1 MNRAR
6 TLEIRTSP
14 HIHSGDSGDST
25 DAIMRNVA
33 LAALPVAAFSVYA
46 YGLAAALL
54 LVAAVATCVLSEHW
68 LCRWGRRESTV
79 GDWSAAVT
87 GILYGL
93 TLPPGLPLWMVVVGG
108 FFAIA
113 LGKLLFGGLGYNV
126 FNPALVGRV
135 VLQGAFPVAMTT
147 WHAPFAADRFFSVRP
162 SSLTFPFAMPAID
175 ATSGATP
182 LAAMKFAGEATA
194 SRDLA
199 LGLVGGSTGEAS
211 AVLILLGGA
220 YLVYRNMLN
229 WRIPA
234 TILLTVFLFSGLFY
248 LIDPETYPAPTFMLF
263 AGGLFLG
270 AVFMATDMV
279 TAPMASP
286 GIALYGVLIGAMVV
300 VIRLWGGLPEGVQYS
315 ILFAN
320 ACVPLIDR
328 AVRQRV
334 YGTGKRSQ
342 IT

>member
-1 MNRAR
+1 MSEAR

-14 HIHSGDSGDST
+14 HIHSGDST

-33 LAALPVAAFSVYA
+33 LAVLPVALFSVFA
-46 YGLAAALL
+46 YGLSALL
-54 LVAAVATCVLSEHW
+54 LLGMAVATCVLSEHW
-68 LCRWGRRESTV
+68 LCRRGRRESSV
-79 GDWSAAVT
+79 GDWSAVVT
-87 GILYGL
+87 GLLFGL

-135 VLQGAFPVAMTT
+135 VLQGAFPVAMTS
-147 WHAPFAADRFFSVRP
+147 WNAPFMADRFFALLP
-162 SSLTFPFAMPAID
+162 STLTFPFTVPAID

-194 SRDLA
+194 AKDLA

-211 AVLILLGGA
+211 AVLIVLGGA
-220 YLVYRNMLN
+220 YLAYRNMLN

-248 LIDPETYPAPTFMLF
+248 LLDPEVYPAPTFMLF
-263 AGGLFLG
+263 AGGLFFW

-279 TAPMASP
+279 TAPLASL
-286 GIALYGVLIGAMVV
+286 GVVLYGVLIGTMVV

-320 ACVPLIDR
+320 GCVPLIDR
-328 AVRQRV
+328 VVRQRV
-334 YGTGKRSQ
+334 YGTGKRRQ
-342 IT
+342 TA